1 MFVGHIIHI
10 RMTVH
15 WFHLLRVR
23 LLVPGPVVLRPVF
36 FVSASVR
43 LSNLK
48 ALSAALRAAGGGFR
62 VDRRAETVE
71 NKNSGRRTTGPGR

>member
-23 LLVPGPVVLRPVF
+23 LLVPGPVVPVF

-43 LSNLK
+43 LSSLK